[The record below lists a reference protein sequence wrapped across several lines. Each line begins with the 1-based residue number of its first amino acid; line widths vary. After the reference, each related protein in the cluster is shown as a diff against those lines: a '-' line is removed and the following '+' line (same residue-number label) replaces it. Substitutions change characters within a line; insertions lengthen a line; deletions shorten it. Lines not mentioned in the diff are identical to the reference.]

1 MPIQKNMWAPSF
13 KIRSRA
19 GFKVICVSSSYLL
32 LFPQNI
38 EYRPHC
44 EEQSDS
50 MTYFKNFERTN
61 REKSMSLYE
70 EQNLENICLHAVL
83 HTNEIFPTINKKS
96 QPRSQDIS
104 FAWGLER

>member
-1 MPIQKNMWAPSF
+1 
-13 KIRSRA
+13 
-19 GFKVICVSSSYLL
+19 
-32 LFPQNI
+32 
-38 EYRPHC
+38 
-44 EEQSDS
+44 
-50 MTYFKNFERTN
+50 
-61 REKSMSLYE
+61 MSLYE